1 MISSYT
7 CSLGSLAHCYL
18 DCFLY
23 PSFSYQL
30 RSYLTR
36 VPCGVSCTSAIRAGY
51 SARNAGKIGP
61 ELIGK
66 TRIQEAIQ
74 IAMSERAKRT
84 GITADHVL
92 KEIAS
97 IADDDISNYLDFRTE
112 KVQVGIEDNKPIY
125 EYKTIADLKD
135 SRTINTKNI
144 SEISIGKDGQFKFK
158 LYGRDDALVNLGKH
172 LKLFTNNVNLSGSVA
187 VQILDD
193 ID

>member
-1 MISSYT
+1 MALTPKQQAFIEN
-7 CSLGSLAHCYL
+7 YL
-18 DCFLY
+18 IDLNA
-23 PSFSYQL
+23 
-30 RSYLTR
+30 TA
-36 VPCGVSCTSAIRAGY
+36 SAIRAGY
-51 SARNAGKIGP
+51 APKNADKIGY
-61 ELIGK
+61 ELLGK
-66 TRIQEAIQ
+66 TLVKDAIRLA
-74 IAMSERAKRT
+74 IEERSKRT

-112 KVQVGIEDNKPIY
+112 KVQVGVEDNNPIY

-158 LYGRDDALVNLGKH
+158 LYCRDEALVNLGKH
-172 LKLFTNNVNLSGSVA
+172 LKLFTDNVNLSGSVA

>member
-1 MISSYT
+1 MALTPKQQAFINEYMIDLNAS
-7 CSLGSLAHCYL
+7 A
-18 DCFLY
+18 
-23 PSFSYQL
+23 
-30 RSYLTR
+30 
-36 VPCGVSCTSAIRAGY
+36 SAIRAGY

>member
-1 MISSYT
+1 MALTPKQQSFINE
-7 CSLGSLAHCYL
+7 YL
-18 DCFLY
+18 VDLN
-23 PSFSYQL
+23 S
-30 RSYLTR
+30 TA
-36 VPCGVSCTSAIRAGY
+36 SAIRAGY
-51 SARNAGKIGP
+51 SPKTAESIGYENLRKP
-61 ELIGK
+61 
-66 TRIQEAIQ
+66 Q
-74 IAMSERAKRT
+74 IAKELQKAMDERAKRT

-112 KVQVGIEDNKPIY
+112 KVQVGVEDNKPIY

-158 LYGRDDALVNLGKH
+158 LYCRDEALVNLGKH
-172 LKLFTNNVNLSGSVA
+172 LKLFTDNVNLSGSVA